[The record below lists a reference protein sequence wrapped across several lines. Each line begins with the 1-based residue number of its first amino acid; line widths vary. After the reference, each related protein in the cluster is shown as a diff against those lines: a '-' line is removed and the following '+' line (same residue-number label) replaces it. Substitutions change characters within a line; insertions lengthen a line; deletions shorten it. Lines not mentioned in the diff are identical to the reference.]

1 MSLHTELQEMNTAG
15 DVGKED
21 TMIIADTAAEAQD
34 VRVQNPRV
42 IIAAPPE
49 VQILDLAGPLAVFES
64 ANSRIPDASYRI
76 QVVSAT
82 GGNVHSHSGIGVVT
96 ESINAIRPPIDTLIV
111 AGGNMWTAFGDGF
124 VHHIQRLAAHAR
136 RVASVCVGSFVLAE
150 AGLLNQCR
158 ATTHWES
165 ADLFANMYPDV
176 TVDADAI
183 YIRDGNIW
191 TSAGVTAGID
201 LALAMVADD
210 HGHEGAAKIAR
221 NLVVYLQR
229 SGGQSQFSSL
239 LATQAAERE
248 PIRNLLAWL
257 PEHLAE
263 DLTVPRL
270 AEQMNL
276 SERQFTRVF
285 KSETGV
291 TPAEHVETLRLEAA
305 CRLLETTTNT
315 VEQIARACGYTN
327 PETMHRAFRRRLNTT
342 PVGHRNHFRPVA

>member
-1 MSLHTELQEMNTAG
+1 MVIAATVG
-15 DVGKED
+15 D
-21 TMIIADTAAEAQD
+21 IQD
-34 VRVQNPRV
+34 VAVQNPRV

-49 VQILDLAGPLAVFES
+49 LQILDLAGPLAVFES

-76 QVVSAT
+76 QVVSND
-82 GGNVHSHSGIGVVT
+82 GGNVHSHSGIGIVT
-96 ESINAIRPPIDTLIV
+96 EPISAIRPPIDTLIV

-124 VHHIQRLAAHAR
+124 VHHIRRLASHAR

-150 AGLLNQCR
+150 AGLLDNCR

-165 ADLFANMYPDV
+165 ADLFANMYPGV

-183 YIRDGNIW
+183 YIRDGNVW

-210 HGHEGAAKIAR
+210 HGHEGAARIAR

-229 SGGQSQFSSL
+229 SGGQSQFSAL

-248 PIRNLLAWL
+248 PIRDLLAWM
-257 PEHLAE
+257 PEHLTD
-263 DLTVPRL
+263 DLTIPRL

-305 CRLLETTTNT
+305 CRLLESTTNT
-315 VEQIARACGYTN
+315 VEQIARACGYAN

-342 PVGHRNHFRPVA
+342 PIGHRQHFQGASAST

>member
-1 MSLHTELQEMNTAG
+1 
-15 DVGKED
+15 
-21 TMIIADTAAEAQD
+21 
-34 VRVQNPRV
+34 
-42 IIAAPPE
+42 
-49 VQILDLAGPLAVFES
+49 
-64 ANSRIPDASYRI
+64 
-76 QVVSAT
+76 
-82 GGNVHSHSGIGVVT
+82 
-96 ESINAIRPPIDTLIV
+96 
-111 AGGNMWTAFGDGF
+111 
-124 VHHIQRLAAHAR
+124 
-136 RVASVCVGSFVLAE
+136 
-150 AGLLNQCR
+150 
-158 ATTHWES
+158 
-165 ADLFANMYPDV
+165 MYPGV

-183 YIRDGNIW
+183 YIRDGNVW

-210 HGHEGAAKIAR
+210 YGYEGAAKVAR

-229 SGGQSQFSSL
+229 SGGQSQFSAL

-248 PIRNLLAWL
+248 PIRELLAWM
-257 PEHLAE
+257 PEHIAE

-315 VEQIARACGYTN
+315 VEQVAKACGYSN

-342 PVGHRNHFRPVA
+342 PIEHRQHFRTAPAAP